1 LHTFAYKLARH
12 NFIIFFLLKLVFQF
26 MISYSRNDTSNK
38 KLSLLKK
45 YINMKKRV
53 FTKEDLDKILQGQP
67 EPLVF

>member
-1 LHTFAYKLARH
+1 M
-12 NFIIFFLLKLVFQF
+12 KLVFQF